1 MLISKSDNHLTN
13 LILKRPRLGS
23 RKHILIHNGKSH
35 DKFQMTE
42 SPLEAAKNADVV
54 LTDVWA
60 SMGQESEQKIR
71 EAAFAGFQVNDELMA
86 VTNEGCMVQH
96 CLPAHRGE
104 EITAEVFEAHADE
117 IFDEAENRM
126 HAQKADTEILARK
139 TSRDDIYIFR
149 ENFFPRSML
158 FHQVYDTLCIINVF
172 IISES
177 IHILKPS
184 GLCLFQYIIRKD
196 RSKTILL

>member
-1 MLISKSDNHLTN
+1 MGEVSLNNTFHVSQIHQSLHVLRDKY
-13 LILKRPRLGS
+13 LGS
-23 RKHILIHNGKSH
+23 RNIDHLLHPIVKFTPRGLIVLTQFPGMILIRLKSQT
-35 DKFQMTE
+35 FT
-42 SPLEAAKNADVV
+42 
-54 LTDVWA
+54 
-60 SMGQESEQKIR
+60 R
-71 EAAFAGFQVNDELMA
+71 
-86 VTNEGCMVQH
+86 
-96 CLPAHRGE
+96 
-104 EITAEVFEAHADE
+104 
-117 IFDEAENRM
+117 
-126 HAQKADTEILARK
+126 DTEILARK

-149 ENFFPRSML
+149 ENFFSRSML